1 MRNGSVP
8 LPAPTL
14 PPAQEAERLRALRQL
29 NLLDTPEEAPFDDIA
44 RLVSAICE
52 TPIALISLVE
62 DDRQFLKSHIGLDAR
77 ETTRDVS
84 FCAHMI
90 PNPKPLHVRDA
101 TEDARFAHNPLVED
115 GVVRSYLGVP
125 LLTRSGHVLG
135 ALCAID
141 QRPRDYPPAVLDAL
155 QKLGR
160 LVMEQIEAR
169 QLASELEAELRDRR
183 KRERQSALQARAM
196 RLLAEGRPLT
206 EVLQA
211 INDVVEFAIS
221 GSMSS
226 VLLISDLTVSAV
238 VAQSLPELY
247 GRSLVGSVA
256 TANAG
261 SCGAAVYHRRPVFVS
276 DIATSS
282 LWNEH
287 RWLANALGVQAC
299 WSRPVLG
306 TNDTCLATF
315 AVYFRETRRPVQE
328 ELDLLVDV
336 GTMVRVAIENR
347 QREDRLNEAIAEA
360 HRASLM
366 KTAFLAN
373 MSHEIRTPLNG
384 VIGMA
389 ELLSQTAL
397 TEPQRKYLRLMQTS
411 ADTLLGVINDILD
424 VSKIEAGRL
433 ELEARPFDLREC
445 VRSVTAGALAGAMR
459 KGIALTVEVDQF
471 IAPAYLGDALRIR
484 QVLGNL
490 ISNAIKFTDDGAV
503 LVRLYPDDEGVV
515 LEVEDSGVGIP
526 PDRQAAVFDSFT
538 QADGS
543 TSRKYGGTG
552 LGLTI
557 VRQLVDLMQGRIE
570 LESEVGAGTLFRVL
584 IPIFPTDAG
593 VETRAPDAPLP
604 TGLRVLLVEDN
615 AVNRLVTCEA
625 LAKLGCDV
633 TVAEDGEQALVK
645 VDSAEF
651 DLILMDI
658 QMPGL
663 DGHQTT
669 AAIRAREEEGL
680 IRYRPRIVA
689 VTAHAMESDR
699 ARCMEVGMDDYLSKP
714 IRQSEL
720 RRAITDC
727 VAWQS
732 SRAAQG
738 QA

>member
-1 MRNGSVP
+1 
-8 LPAPTL
+8 
-14 PPAQEAERLRALRQL
+14 LRQL
-29 NLLDTPEEAPFDDIA
+29 NLLDTPEEPPFDDIA

-62 DDRQFLKSHIGLDAR
+62 NDRQFLKSHIGLDVR
-77 ETTRDVS
+77 ETSRDVS

-90 PNPKPLHVRDA
+90 PNPTPLHVRDA
-101 TEDARFAHNPLVED
+101 TEDVRFAENPLVED
-115 GVVRSYLGVP
+115 GTVRSYLGVP
-125 LLTRSGHVLG
+125 LMTKSGHVLG

-141 QRPRDYPPAVLDAL
+141 QRPRDYSPAVLDAL

-160 LVMEQIEAR
+160 LVIEQIEAR
-169 QLASELEAELRDRR
+169 QLANELEAELRDRR
-183 KRERQSALQARAM
+183 KRERQAALQARAM

-211 INDVVEFAIS
+211 INDVVEFAIA

-226 VLLISDLTVSAV
+226 ILLFSELRVTGV
-238 VAQSLPELY
+238 VAQSISDIY
-247 GRSLVGSVA
+247 GKTIIGAMA
-256 TANAG
+256 TATSG
-261 SCGAAVYHRRPVFVS
+261 SCGAAAYHRRPVFVS
-276 DIATSS
+276 DISRS
-282 LWNEH
+282 PLWDEF
-287 RWLANALGVQAC
+287 RDLAQMLGVQAC

-306 TNDTCLATF
+306 TNDACLATF

-397 TEPQRKYLRLMQTS
+397 TESQRKYLRLMQSS

-433 ELEARPFDLREC
+433 ELEARPFDLRDC
-445 VRSVTAGALAGAMR
+445 VRAVTSGALAEALR
-459 KGIALTVEVDQF
+459 KGIALTVNVDEE
-471 IAPAYLGDALRIR
+471 ISPAYLGDALRVR

-490 ISNAIKFTDDGAV
+490 VSNSIKFTDSGAV
-503 LVRLYPDDEGVV
+503 SVRLYPDEEGVV
-515 LEVEDSGVGIP
+515 LEVEDTGIGIP
-526 PDRQAAVFDSFT
+526 ADRQAAVFDSFT

-557 VRQLVDLMQGRIE
+557 VKQLVELMQGRIE
-570 LESEVGAGTLFRVL
+570 LESELGSGTLFRVVL
-584 IPIFPTDAG
+584 PIFPTSAG
-593 VETRAPDAPLP
+593 VESRPMAVPLP

-615 AVNRLVTCEA
+615 AVNRLVTSEA
-625 LAKLGCDV
+625 LVKLGCEV

-645 VDSAEF
+645 VDSSEF

-669 AAIRAREEEGL
+669 AAIRAREREGV
-680 IRYRPRIVA
+680 IAYRPRIVA

-714 IRQSEL
+714 IRQAEL
-720 RRAITDC
+720 RRAIIEC
-727 VAWQS
+727 VESQASGPEQS
-732 SRAAQG
+732 
-738 QA
+738 